1 MASARKTISF
11 RCDRAFFDRMVEA
24 SNNHRV
30 SLSEWMRRALEE
42 TVELQLPR
50 SILTGWKQANLEEG
64 QTGAFFAGNTGNL
77 PENLIGKAIEA
88 VTDQGITW
96 TGVIDEV
103 RFRTHRIV
111 IVKVRPRVER
121 SQDVREEQ
129 PWAVESGVG

>member
-1 MASARKTISF
+1 MASARKTVSF

-24 SNNHRV
+24 SNNHRL
-30 SLSEWMRRALEE
+30 SLSEWMRRSLEE

-50 SILTGWKQANLEEG
+50 SVFSGWKQAVLEEG
-64 QTGAFFAGNTGNL
+64 RVGAFFAGDTGKL

-88 VTDQGITW
+88 VTEQGITW

-111 IVKVRPRVER
+111 IVKVRPRIER
-121 SQDVREEQ
+121 SQAVREEQ
-129 PWAVESGVG
+129 PTAVESGAG

>member
-1 MASARKTISF
+1 MAATTKTVSF
-11 RCDRAFFDRMVEA
+11 RCDRALFDRMVEA
-24 SNNHRV
+24 SNNHRL

-50 SILTGWKQANLEEG
+50 SVLTGWKQASLEEG
-64 QTGAFFAGNTGNL
+64 RVGAFYAGNSADL
-77 PENLIGKAIEA
+77 PENLVGKAIEA
-88 VTDQGITW
+88 VTDQGVTW

-121 SQDVREEQ
+121 SQ
-129 PWAVESGVG
+129 AVGE

>member
-1 MASARKTISF
+1 MASARKTVSF

-24 SNNHRV
+24 SNNHRL

-42 TVELQLPR
+42 TVEVQLPR
-50 SILTGWKQANLEEG
+50 SVSNGWKEAILEEG
-64 QTGAFFAGNTGNL
+64 ERGAFFAGNTGKL
-77 PENLIGKAIEA
+77 PENLVGEAIEA

-121 SQDVREEQ
+121 SQAVREEQ
-129 PWAVESGVG
+129 PTAIESGAG

>member
-1 MASARKTISF
+1 MASARKTVSF

-24 SNNHRV
+24 SNNHRL

-42 TVELQLPR
+42 TVEVQLPR
-50 SILTGWKQANLEEG
+50 SVSNGWKEAILEEG
-64 QTGAFFAGNTGNL
+64 ERGAFFAGNTGKL
-77 PENLIGKAIEA
+77 PENLVGEAIEA

-111 IVKVRPRVER
+111 IVKVRPRVAR
-121 SQDVREEQ
+121 SQVVREEQ
-129 PWAVESGVG
+129 PTAVDSGAV

>member
-1 MASARKTISF
+1 MASARKTVSF

-24 SNNHRV
+24 SNNHRL
-30 SLSEWMRRALEE
+30 SLSEWMRRSLEE

-50 SILTGWKQANLEEG
+50 SLSSGWKQAILEEG
-64 QTGAFFAGNTGNL
+64 KIGAFYAGNTGNL
-77 PENLIGKAIEA
+77 PENLVGKAIEA

-121 SQDVREEQ
+121 NQAVREEQ
-129 PWAVESGVG
+129 PTAVESGAG